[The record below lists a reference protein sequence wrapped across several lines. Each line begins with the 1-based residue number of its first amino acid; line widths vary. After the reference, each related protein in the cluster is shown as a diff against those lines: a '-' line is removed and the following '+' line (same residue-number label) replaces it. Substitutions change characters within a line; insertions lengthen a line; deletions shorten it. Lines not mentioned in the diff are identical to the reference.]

1 MTNDNVLP
9 SVKNSHDVVFL
20 IGLMSIMLITVISF
34 LIIQFLLVNNL
45 DTPLNNNLLLSPN
58 EASIVEE
65 QV

>member
-9 SVKNSHDVVFL
+9 SAKNSHDVVFL